1 MKSLTET
8 YTPQIKTLQ
17 ALNLEIRQR
26 LSSMHSCTEQEMQSL
41 GLWLEEVELLVKDL
55 DNVSLIISHHSRLLR
70 DEYREKLK
78 ADSLKH

>member
-26 LSSMHSCTEQEMQSL
+26 LSSMHSCTEQEMPSL